1 MERRV
6 EGGAE
11 VQQDGR
17 AQSVAAN
24 GRGATC
30 ADGRFICAWK
40 WCSIQVVLTVP
51 GPRDPGD
58 GKIKK
63 ASAELQ

>member
-1 MERRV
+1 MEGR
-6 EGGAE
+6 AE

-30 ADGRFICAWK
+30 ADGRFICMEMMFDSSK
-40 WCSIQVVLTVP
+40 FLTVP

>member
-1 MERRV
+1 MGKSGERRV

-24 GRGATC
+24 GRGAHVCRWEVYLCMEMMFDSSYCTGT
-30 ADGRFICAWK
+30 AGPGGR
-40 WCSIQVVLTVP
+40 
-51 GPRDPGD
+51 
-58 GKIKK
+58 
-63 ASAELQ
+63 